1 MNKKLIMSIFTA
13 LCAAL
18 IAAGAFIAIPAGP
31 SMVPIVLQNM
41 LAVLAGSLL
50 GGLNG
55 GLAALLFVFAGA
67 LGLPVF
73 SGGRGGF
80 AHLLGPTGGFLTG
93 YIIAAFAAG
102 FIAGRPSLSEK
113 KSKRIVFVRICLATL
128 AGFIILYVPGVLWF
142 MYSRKA
148 SLGATMA
155 ACVIPFI
162 PGDCIKMVLTVI
174 LSLKLR
180 PLIARYAEESGN

>member
-13 LCAAL
+13 LFAAI

-41 LAVLAGSLL
+41 LAVLAGCLL

-55 GLAALLFVFAGA
+55 GLATLLFLFAGA

-73 SGGRGGF
+73 SGGRGGL
-80 AHLLGPTGGFLTG
+80 AHFLSPTGGFLIG
-93 YIIAAFAAG
+93 YVIAAFTAG
-102 FIAGRPSLSEK
+102 FIAGRPTLSK
-113 KSKRIVFVRICLATL
+113 KEPKNYTIIRICIATIV
-128 AGFIILYVPGVLWF
+128 GFVLLYIPGIAWF

-148 SLGATMA
+148 TFGATMA

-162 PGDCIKMVLTVI
+162 PGACIKMILTAI

-180 PLIARYAEESGN
+180 PLIARYIADADD